1 MTTLRSDE
9 VRIPREAREAVAR
22 HEKVIVLNWER
33 PVFAIVHPDDLGVA
47 AVKRRPG
54 RLVRE
59 IAADLAGVPAPDPFF
74 AEDMDAVLQSVGPV
88 TEVPWEP

>member
-22 HEKVIVLNWER
+22 HEKVIVLNRER
-33 PVFAIVHPDDLGVA
+33 PVFAIVHADDLGA
-47 AVKRRPG
+47 AALKRRPG
-54 RLVRE
+54 RLVSE
-59 IAADLAGVPAPDPFF
+59 IAADLAGAPAPDPFF
-74 AEDMDAVLQSVGPV
+74 AEDMGAVLRSVAPV